1 VTCGEAVLSTELAE
15 RTAAVFAEHGADA
28 WYERPIEEFLP
39 AGLACPKCGGREFE
53 REHDI
58 LDVWFDSGSS
68 HEAVL
73 GHSEDLPWPADLYM
87 EGSDQ
92 YRGWFQSSLLV
103 GIGTR
108 GQAPYRAVV
117 THGFVVDEQGRKM
130 SKSIGNTIE
139 PQEVISKSGAEILR
153 LWASMVDYREELRIG
168 PEILARVVEAY
179 LKLRNTL
186 RILVANLYD
195 FTPEKDALPVDQL
208 HELDRFALARYAE
221 VASRVI
227 RAYDEYDFPAVPQ
240 AVNSLITVDVSA
252 FYVDV
257 SKDRLYTMA
266 PKSTARRSAQTALY
280 TMADGL
286 ARLIAPIVPVTA
298 DELWRFLPGK
308 REDSVHLADFPSG
321 LDALVDP
328 ALSERWQRLMKLRD
342 AVNIEIERLRQA
354 KVVGKSLEAKV
365 EVRATGRLATL
376 LERYRDDLPTLFIT
390 SDVIV
395 SGAPSAGDAT
405 VYKESDDSWATIVVS
420 RADGVRCERCWRYVP
435 AVSTDPASPG
445 LCRRCEDALAEAR
458 R

>member
-1 VTCGEAVLSTELAE
+1 M
-15 RTAAVFAEHGADA
+15 
-28 WYERPIEEFLP
+28 
-39 AGLACPKCGGREFE
+39 
-53 REHDI
+53 
-58 LDVWFDSGSS
+58 
-68 HEAVL
+68 L

-240 AVNSLITVDVSA
+240 AVNSLITADVSA

-257 SKDRLYTMA
+257 SKDRLYTMS

-365 EVRATGRLATL
+365 EVRATGRLAVSYTHL
-376 LERYRDDLPTLFIT
+376 TLPTKR
-390 SDVIV
+390 IV
-395 SGAPSAGDAT
+395 
-405 VYKESDDSWATIVVS
+405 
-420 RADGVRCERCWRYVP
+420 
-435 AVSTDPASPG
+435 
-445 LCRRCEDALAEAR
+445 
-458 R
+458 